1 MRSRLGKGFLLRV
14 ITLCLVFENIL
25 ILNNGWS
32 AEGSQH
38 MGRGCQGEKQRS
50 RLIIAGEDTH
60 GRWQHIS
67 WYCSLHSGKTSF
79 LKVVKNEAESEV
91 KPTYLLD
98 YSYIRKGH
106 QRK

>member
-1 MRSRLGKGFLLRV
+1 LEKGLFLWV

-32 AEGSQH
+32 AEDSQH
-38 MGRGCQGEKQRS
+38 MGRGCQVKKQRN
-50 RLIIAGEDTH
+50 RIIIAVEDTD
-60 GRWQHIS
+60 GS
-67 WYCSLHSGKTSF
+67 WKHLSRYFCLHLGKTSF

>member
-1 MRSRLGKGFLLRV
+1 
-14 ITLCLVFENIL
+14 
-25 ILNNGWS
+25 
-32 AEGSQH
+32 
-38 MGRGCQGEKQRS
+38 
-50 RLIIAGEDTH
+50 
-60 GRWQHIS
+60 
-67 WYCSLHSGKTSF
+67 